1 GSALGRHVKQGF
13 PDHVYTTYEIVGV
26 VGDVRQD
33 GLDAPVRP
41 ELFIPWAQNPRT
53 AMTFVLRTAGAPT
66 ALAAP
71 AAAVVRAVDPDQS
84 VSRVMP
90 MTGYL
95 AESVAARRFTTTLL
109 GLFGLLALVLASV
122 GIYGVVAFGVAE
134 RRREIGIRTAL
145 GARPRDVLRMIV
157 GGALRL
163 AAAGMALGAI
173 AALALSRL
181 LSTLLFGVGPA
192 DPATYA
198 GVVVLIGSVVFAAC
212 ARPARRAMAV
222 DPATVLRSE

>member
-1 GSALGRHVKQGF
+1 
-13 PDHVYTTYEIVGV
+13 
-26 VGDVRQD
+26 
-33 GLDAPVRP
+33 
-41 ELFIPWAQNPRT
+41 
-53 AMTFVLRTAGAPT
+53 MTFVLRTSGPPA
-66 ALAAP
+66 ALATP
-71 AAAVVRAVDPDQS
+71 ATAVVRGVDSDQS

-109 GLFGLLALVLASV
+109 GLFGLLALALASV
-122 GIYGVVAFGVAE
+122 GVFGVVSYGVAE

-163 AAAGMALGAI
+163 AAAGIAI
-173 AALALSRL
+173 GIAAALALSRL
-181 LSTLLFGVGPA
+181 LASLLFGIGPA

-198 GVVVLIGSVVFAAC
+198 GVVGLVGAVVLAAC
-212 ARPARRAMAV
+212 VVPARGALRV
-222 DPATVLRSE
+222 DPNTVMRD